1 MEPKVKNVKFYSVEK
16 HIKVGKETL
25 TLTDPYKNIERT
37 KESLKLYTETLKE
50 KLSSDDEFKLFFEE
64 SKLIKT
70 EEKIDYVRNKNI
82 FNQSIGVFSDEELK
96 ALKRIYSFCSSLIFI
111 PILNINDVMKKIR
124 EYFNDTIKGFT
135 TEEDKIKHLQEEKE
149 NFPKFLDA
157 ITLIFKTTQFKNQL
171 AENFDISNVITLED
185 LNNTKLDIIHIFLQ
199 INNITVKSYR
209 FIPKFQSKFVKL
221 LYKGIEYAKF
231 KESSEEL
238 QKFIEQKNF
247 HPYETNR
254 ILTVKNWDNFFNK
267 TMEKFIVEERNF
279 YFDFHK
285 SILKDFSGTIFDL
298 KNDNLNT
305 IFTELLNNL
314 SNNKYFK
321 DNAEYLDLLLIKDKI
336 MSNNSIKNYLTIQNM
351 IKKILFDYFYLT
363 EINNSTLKNII
374 IALEVFEK
382 EKINIEKLLLNLEKL
397 YYLNENKY
405 FGFHDYNKIDLKCF
419 KSLLSDLMI
428 SFNENNIPNQ
438 IIAFIFFFI
447 KSFVKNL
454 IDIQSIPVDLEVD
467 SIYVFF
473 IVFMKHLNVF
483 YQIELPSEY
492 CKTLL
497 NLFFIQEKDFIITNE
512 KYNKIYESLLNFDQT
527 KDQEII
533 TNKIISEIGNK
544 LDNSTQ
550 DLFKNFHELTKS
562 IVQKWFNEK
571 FSPEFIFNKNQK
583 FTYNYLIFENETNFN
598 NLQEKVVGD
607 NVIIFKLI
615 TGIFHLFSNSF
626 LIEFISNIPLK
637 SPQEI
642 IPKIDNLKDIFQL
655 LFNEFISIYIDSPSA
670 YMSSYFDLK
679 YKKLLTSFSVKDETM
694 LLPDFEKYCKQLYM
708 MSSWID
714 GLIDTQNIID
724 QEIKILK
731 NKQIEQ
737 RLYNNTKK

>member
-1 MEPKVKNVKFYSVEK
+1 M
-16 HIKVGKETL
+16 
-25 TLTDPYKNIERT
+25 
-37 KESLKLYTETLKE
+37 
-50 KLSSDDEFKLFFEE
+50 
-64 SKLIKT
+64 
-70 EEKIDYVRNKNI
+70 
-82 FNQSIGVFSDEELK
+82 
-96 ALKRIYSFCSSLIFI
+96 
-111 PILNINDVMKKIR
+111 
-124 EYFNDTIKGFT
+124 
-135 TEEDKIKHLQEEKE
+135 
-149 NFPKFLDA
+149 
-157 ITLIFKTTQFKNQL
+157 
-171 AENFDISNVITLED
+171 
-185 LNNTKLDIIHIFLQ
+185 
-199 INNITVKSYR
+199 
-209 FIPKFQSKFVKL
+209 
-221 LYKGIEYAKF
+221 
-231 KESSEEL
+231 
-238 QKFIEQKNF
+238 
-247 HPYETNR
+247 
-254 ILTVKNWDNFFNK
+254 
-267 TMEKFIVEERNF
+267 
-279 YFDFHK
+279 
-285 SILKDFSGTIFDL
+285 
-298 KNDNLNT
+298 
-305 IFTELLNNL
+305 
-314 SNNKYFK
+314 
-321 DNAEYLDLLLIKDKI
+321 
-336 MSNNSIKNYLTIQNM
+336 
-351 IKKILFDYFYLT
+351 
-363 EINNSTLKNII
+363 
-374 IALEVFEK
+374 
-382 EKINIEKLLLNLEKL
+382 
-397 YYLNENKY
+397 
-405 FGFHDYNKIDLKCF
+405 
-419 KSLLSDLMI
+419 
-428 SFNENNIPNQ
+428 
-438 IIAFIFFFI
+438 
-447 KSFVKNL
+447 